1 VRRLTAMHWHAL
13 VCVVWS
19 NFNRQHL
26 YVWDWG
32 IIFVLEGDRNKTDLM
47 PRMSV
52 LLELQWVSLFRE
64 TRDYT
69 FNLS

>member
-1 VRRLTAMHWHAL
+1 MHWHAL